1 MEQKVQDLTSCRV
14 FQVWHING
22 QKITDLC
29 LASSCASATLRGKGS
44 SLVSLSDSESQILPD
59 CPFVHLLDK
68 SGAVQDFPHQAKVTQ
83 GHVLCT

>member
-1 MEQKVQDLTSCRV
+1 MEQKARDMTSCRV

-29 LASSCASATLRGKGS
+29 LASSCASATLRGTGS
-44 SLVSLSDSESQILPD
+44 SIVSLNDSKSQTLPD

-83 GHVLCT
+83 GHFLCT